1 MSYQQ
6 WYETVAREEEM
17 KSATSLRSV
26 SEYAKEVGKPERTI
40 RQQCIDNKLLSFKIG
55 NQWAIVGE
63 HLKGES
69 RDNNIN
75 R

>member
-1 MSYQQ
+1 MQ
-6 WYETVAREEEM
+6 
-17 KSATSLRSV
+17 SATSLKSV
-26 SEYAKEVGKPERTI
+26 SEYAKLVGKPERTI

-55 NQWAIVGE
+55 HTWAIVGE
-63 HLKGES
+63 HIKGEK

>member
-17 KSATSLRSV
+17 RASESLKSV
-26 SEYAKEVGKPERTI
+26 SEYAKLVGKPERTI

-69 RDNNIN
+69 RDNNAN

>member
-1 MSYQQ
+1 MKDKI
-6 WYETVAREEEM
+6 M
-17 KSATSLRSV
+17 KSTSSLKSV
-26 SEYAKEVGKPERTI
+26 SEYAKLVGKPERTI

-69 RDNNIN
+69 NDYNAN
-75 R
+75 RK

>member
-1 MSYQQ
+1 MCYYEF
-6 WYETVAREEEM
+6 YETVMREKEM
-17 KSATSLRSV
+17 QSASSLKSV
-26 SEYAKEVGKPERTI
+26 SEYAKLVGKPERTI

>member
-17 KSATSLRSV
+17 RASESLKSV
-26 SEYAKEVGKPERTI
+26 SEYAKLVGKPERTI

-55 NQWAIVGE
+55 NQWAIVGD
-63 HLKGES
+63 HLKGEN
-69 RDNNIN
+69 RDN
-75 R
+75 RT

>member
-17 KSATSLRSV
+17 KSATSLKSV

-63 HLKGES
+63 HLKGEN
-69 RDNNIN
+69 RDNNAN

>member
-17 KSATSLRSV
+17 KAATRLKSG

-55 NQWAIVGE
+55 NQWAIVGP
-63 HLKGES
+63 HLKGEK
-69 RDNNIN
+69 R
-75 R
+75 

>member
-1 MSYQQ
+1 MIRSS
-6 WYETVAREEEM
+6 E
-17 KSATSLRSV
+17 SLKSV
-26 SEYAKEVGKPERTI
+26 SEYAKLVGKPERTI

-63 HLKGES
+63 HLKGEN
-69 RDNNIN
+69 RDNNAN